1 MHYGSEVLNRTIEEL
16 QKLPGIGRKT
26 AQRLAFYL
34 LKAPADEAR
43 ALAQAIVELKE
54 KVRFCQECFNASEQE
69 CCAIC
74 RDPGRD
80 RAILCVVEETNDLMA
95 IERTA
100 EFRGLFH
107 VLQGHLSPLDGIGPD
122 DIRVRELMERLGR
135 LPAAEVIIATNPN
148 AEGEATAL
156 YLTKLIKPLG
166 IRVTRIARGLPVGS
180 DLEFSDEV
188 TLTRAMEGRHEM

>member
-1 MHYGSEVLNRTIEEL
+1 MHYGSEILSRTIEEL
-16 QKLPGIGRKT
+16 MKLPGIGRKT

-34 LKAPADEAR
+34 LKSSREDAV
-43 ALAQAIVELKE
+43 ALAEAIVQLKD
-54 KVRFCQECFNASEQE
+54 KVRFCAQCFNASEHDL
-69 CCAIC
+69 CSVC
-74 RDPGRD
+74 RDPRRD
-80 RAILCVVEETNDLMA
+80 PSVLCVVEETNDLLA

-100 EFRGLFH
+100 EFKGLYH

-122 DIRVRELMERLGR
+122 DLRIRELMQRLERTETG
-135 LPAAEVIIATNPN
+135 EIIIATNPN

-156 YLTKLIKPLG
+156 YLMRLIKPLG

-188 TLTRAMEGRHEM
+188 TLGRALIGRQEM